1 MQFRLIS
8 VLLAALFSASAT
20 AADKPYVEVQPGKS
34 QPAQTSA
41 TGGSNIS
48 PTGAITPV
56 APAALATSATAVPGG
71 QDVGPTATTGTSN
84 AKRSGIVSAKAG
96 AKVVTPAAETATPA
110 AGAEKSSVIRMGKGS
125 NAKAFD
131 ASQLKPSQRTVPL
144 PTIGK
149 ASNNPILDNKALEAN
164 VVYVS
169 NRNEIVYVSSTF
181 PNRISTPYANPKVID
196 QSTWE
201 YEKVG
206 QEIFVTP
213 SGDEPVQIF
222 IVDQQSG
229 APTASLT
236 LVPKTIPGQ
245 NISLVL
251 QQAPRKFGDVSAR
264 ESATSYVDELRETM
278 RELALNRTPY
288 GYTDSDISVGVARIG
303 QVIAVPQKIYSGS
316 SYNIFVYTLENAS
329 SNPTELTEPSFWH
342 EGVVAVSFWPRIRLE
357 AGDRT
362 NAFIMTN
369 KLESMEQK

>member
-1 MQFRLIS
+1 MQLRLIT
-8 VLLAALFSASAT
+8 VLLVASFSASAI
-20 AADKPYVEVQPGKS
+20 AADKPYVEVQPGKP
-34 QPAQTSA
+34 QTPATV
-41 TGGSNIS
+41 GSNIS
-48 PTGAITPV
+48 PTGAITPI
-56 APAALATSATAVPGG
+56 APAAPATSATAVPGG
-71 QDVGPTATTGTSN
+71 QVVGSTGTAGAPN
-84 AKRSGIVSAKAG
+84 AKKPGIATAKPG
-96 AKVVTPAAETATPA
+96 EKVVTSAAETATPA
-110 AGAEKSSVIRMGKGS
+110 AGADKSNVIRMAKG
-125 NAKAFD
+125 NTPRAFD
-131 ASQLKPSQRTVPL
+131 ASQLKPSQRTVTL
-144 PTIGK
+144 PTIGT
-149 ASNNPILDNKALEAN
+149 ASSNPVIDNKALDAN
-164 VVYVS
+164 VVYVT

-181 PNRISTPYANPKVID
+181 PNRISTPYANPKIID
-196 QSTWE
+196 QSNWE

-213 SGDEPVQIF
+213 SGSEPVQIF

-236 LVPKTIPGQ
+236 LVPQAIPGQ

-251 QQAPRKFGDVSAR
+251 QQAPRKSGDVSAR

-357 AGDRT
+357 AGERT